1 MRRRLPPLN
10 AIVAFES
17 AARHKSFKKAGDELC
32 VTSSAISHQV
42 RSLEDWLGF
51 NLFERST
58 RVIELTDF
66 GIRYVLALSSL
77 LDQLEKFSNNE
88 IVRGKNKTIIT
99 IQTTD
104 SFASRWLIPRLSE
117 FESLHPDI
125 VIKII
130 TYDFRDS
137 LRCSEADLGI
147 LFMADKKHNAKTH
160 NVKKYNQTENNDNMR
175 LLFAEQIFPVCS
187 PEIIQNMTSIGVA
200 DLSNFTLI
208 HDDNV
213 GVSWQDWISTAT
225 EKHFDATNMK
235 TKNGPH
241 YNHAHLALKSAE
253 LGNGFTLA
261 SNVLT
266 SDALEKGLLV
276 APFQDKIVTGCG
288 YYLTQSQNPK
298 VRNYCRP
305 FSKWIV
311 ARAC

>member
-17 AARHKSFKKAGDELC
+17 AARNKSFKKAGDELC

-42 RSLEDWLGF
+42 RFLEDWLGLK
-51 NLFERST
+51 LFERST
-58 RVIELTDF
+58 RAIALTDF
-66 GIRYVLALSSL
+66 GIRYMLKLGSL
-77 LDQLEKFSNNE
+77 LDRLEKFSNSE
-88 IVRGKNKTIIT
+88 IDRRKNKAIIT

-117 FESLHPDI
+117 FEALLPDI
-125 VIKII
+125 AIKIV

-137 LRCSEADLGI
+137 LRSSEADLGI
-147 LFMADKKHNAKTH
+147 LFMTDKKHNAIANT
-160 NVKKYNQTENNDNMR
+160 NNTR
-175 LLFAEQIFPVCS
+175 LLFPEEIFPVCN
-187 PEIIQNMTSIGVA
+187 PEIIQNVKSIDVT

-213 GVSWQDWISTAT
+213 GVSWQDWISVAAKRHSDT
-225 EKHFDATNMK
+225 TNIE
-235 TKNGPH
+235 TKDGPH
-241 YNHAHLALKSAE
+241 YNHAHLALQSAE

-266 SDALEKGLLV
+266 SDALEKGLLI
-276 APFQDKIVTGCG
+276 APFQDKIATGCG
-288 YYLTQSQNPK
+288 YYLTQSQNPQ

-311 ARAC
+311 SRAC